1 MNIRNLKWHLCM
13 ENVNRMT
20 WEKLIRN
27 RDSLGKKKRELCFWI
42 EYWFHWK
49 VRFVAAFHP
58 LLLASKNKQLTA
70 GWQARSRWR
79 AGVALQLCCPGI
91 GNSFS
96 LAIPRNE
103 FVYLWGFSCAC
114 GSCVKAPL
122 VQECHRSKSWSVLRF
137 ERQTHSS
144 NLSSQLGLKCKVSW
158 SGWEDS
164 CCGAAAAWREQR
176 R

>member
-1 MNIRNLKWHLCM
+1 MYGKREQNDVGETDKKPWFI
-13 ENVNRMT
+13 
-20 WEKLIRN
+20 
-27 RDSLGKKKRELCFWI
+27 GKKKKRVMLLNRVLI
-42 EYWFHWK
+42 SLKSK
-49 VRFVAAFHP
+49 VSFHP

-122 VQECHRSKSWSVLRF
+122 VQECHRSKSWSVRF